1 MTPQD
6 QWWRE
11 SDSYVSDILS
21 ALAAAPDRPALFW
34 RGQEFSGSELIRSTT
49 EIFCALRD
57 QGVGKE
63 DVVAILVAPNSPE
76 MLTARYAAH
85 LLGGTICYLRSTN
98 PGTISTILPLDHQ
111 IQILC
116 DTAAAT
122 VYADAE
128 NTQRALELSEA
139 AGGLRVTR
147 TGGTAHDAAQRADT
161 PRAAQWDP
169 GAVAVIGFTSGS
181 TGRPKGIRL
190 SGRVWNGAVRGM
202 TAADRAAENV
212 KLLVT
217 TPLSH
222 TVGTMADAALALGG
236 ELHLHEHFDAGEFTR
251 TVEKSAI
258 SWTFLATVQLFR
270 LLDHLEELGAHDLE
284 SAGLSSLSR
293 LIYSG
298 SAAAPARIAQAVRIL
313 GLILVQ
319 AYGTS
324 ETGRITSLKREEH
337 LDPWL
342 STTVGRPFPEVEVVI
357 GELVSG
363 TPVPTGEA
371 GQVRVRSPHLMNG
384 YTGHP
389 ERTAKVLRDGWYYTG
404 DIGYCDEKGY
414 LHLLGR
420 VAEVIKVNGVK
431 VHPTVVERE
440 ILSLPGIRHAAV
452 YSVPDQD
459 GSEHIHAAL
468 VCDPAAQVET
478 ESVRAHIIDSL
489 SVLHAPE
496 RITVLDALPLNE
508 NGKPDKLRLRLID
521 S

>member
-21 ALAAAPDRPALFW
+21 AFAAAPDRPALFW
-34 RGQEFSGSELIRSTT
+34 RGRVFSGSELIRSTA

-57 QGVGKE
+57 RGVGRE

-98 PGTISTILPLDHQ
+98 PGTSSTILPLDHQ
-111 IQILC
+111 IQILR

-147 TGGTAHDAAQRADT
+147 IGGTGYDAAGRADT
-161 PRAAQWDP
+161 PRAAPWDP

-190 SGRVWNGAVRGM
+190 SARVWNGAVRGM
-202 TAADRAAENV
+202 AAADRAAEDV

-236 ELHLHEHFDAGEFTR
+236 EVHLHEHFDAGEFTK
-251 TVEKSAI
+251 TVEESAI
-258 SWTFLATVQLFR
+258 SWTFMATVQLFR

-284 SAGLSSLSR
+284 SAGLSSLNR

-313 GLILVQ
+313 GLIMVQ

-342 STTVGRPFPEVEVVI
+342 STTVGRPFPEVEVVV

-363 TPVPTGEA
+363 APVPTGEA
-371 GQVRVRSPHLMNG
+371 GQVRVRSPHLMDG
-384 YTGHP
+384 YTGDP
-389 ERTAKVLRDGWYYTG
+389 ELTAKVLREGWYYTG

-452 YSVPDQD
+452 YSVPDRN

-468 VCDPAAQVET
+468 VCDPAAEVET
-478 ESVRAHIIDSL
+478 ESIRAHIAESL

-496 RITVLDALPLNE
+496 RITILSALPLNE
-508 NGKPDKLRLRLID
+508 NGKPDKLRLRLLDI
-521 S
+521 